1 MSSFK
6 KNLKNNVISPY
17 NKYNLSQEKL
27 GEVIEIDKNTKTCT
41 VSYRNIDGIKVV
53 QSNVPV
59 KNEKGLFK
67 GFPKAGDI
75 VELQEVGRS
84 VRILSVVND
93 NYVTGDKQKT
103 SEIYSGFSDF
113 GGYVGV

>member
-6 KNLKNNVISPY
+6 NNLKNNVISPY

-27 GEVIEIDKNTKTCT
+27 GEVIESSKDTKTCT
-41 VSYRNIDGIKVV
+41 VTYRNIDGIKVIKN
-53 QSNVPV
+53 NVPV

-67 GFPKAGDI
+67 GFPKKGDK

-84 VRILSVVND
+84 VRILSIVDENFMSSDEMKVD
-93 NYVTGDKQKT
+93 D
-103 SEIYSGFSDF
+103 IYSSYSDF
-113 GGYVGV
+113 GGYIGV

>member
-6 KNLKNNVISPY
+6 NNLKNNVISPY

-27 GEVIEIDKNTKTCT
+27 GEVIEVNKDTKTCT
-41 VSYRNIDGIKVV
+41 VAYRNIDGVRVIKN
-53 QSNVPV
+53 NVPV

-67 GFPKAGDI
+67 GFPKKGDY

-84 VRILSVVND
+84 VRILSVVGD
-93 NYVTGDKQKT
+93 NYVSSDDASTDDV
-103 SEIYSGFSDF
+103 YSSYVDYC
-113 GGYVGV
+113 GYIGI